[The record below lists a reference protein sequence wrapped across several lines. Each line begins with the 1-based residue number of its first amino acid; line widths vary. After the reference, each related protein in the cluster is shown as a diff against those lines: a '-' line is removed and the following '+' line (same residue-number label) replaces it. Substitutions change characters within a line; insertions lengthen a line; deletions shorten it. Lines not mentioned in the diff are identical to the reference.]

1 MNEWLSQGIQPC
13 TSKLLGYLLKRG
25 FTQELIDDLGL
36 GVWVPPSDYTPDSEF
51 AKRYGSRG
59 QALEG
64 HLAIPLR
71 SPLGDIVGLDT
82 REVNTKRITGYR
94 LPKSKWLPVWVQSRN
109 ASQCLWDGG
118 RAWLVEGLFD
128 LAAIHRVLPFG
139 DAIFATQ
146 RAALTIN
153 QANYLSRLCKGGVI
167 LAYDNDDA
175 GKRGTLGW
183 TDPDSGKRYRGAK
196 DLLQNLG
203 VSEIHVCKYIGKDP
217 GDVWLRQGDRGLQTN
232 FSRY

>member
-1 MNEWLSQGIQPC
+1 M
-13 TSKLLGYLLKRG
+13 
-25 FTQELIDDLGL
+25 
-36 GVWVPPSDYTPDSEF
+36 
-51 AKRYGSRG
+51 
-59 QALEG
+59 
-64 HLAIPLR
+64 AIPLR

-109 ASQCLWDGG
+109 ASQCLWNGG

-153 QANYLSRLCKGGVI
+153 QANHLSRLCKGGVI

-203 VSEIHVCKYIGKDP
+203 VSEIHVCKYIRKDP
-217 GDVWLRQGDRGLQTN
+217 GDVWLRQGARGLQTT